1 MNEEV
6 YAIAMKSALT
16 EIQDACKDIKW
27 AFIITKDDTIISG
40 KDDKTINA
48 EITKAAGSF
57 QNLKEKAEAIDGLDR
72 LLVDGSKGKAQVSSI
87 DDIYLVSGT
96 SRQADMAHIR
106 SITNVVFPTI
116 LRVLENI
123 SGSIGKAGPA
133 PLKWG

>member
-27 AFIITKDDTIISG
+27 SFIITKDDTIISG
-40 KDDKTINA
+40 KNDKTINA